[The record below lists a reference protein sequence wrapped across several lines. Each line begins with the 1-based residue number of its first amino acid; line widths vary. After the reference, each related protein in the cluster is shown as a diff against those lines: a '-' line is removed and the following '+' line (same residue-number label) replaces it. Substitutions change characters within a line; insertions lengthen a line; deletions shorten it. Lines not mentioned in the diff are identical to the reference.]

1 MPDQTDSG
9 VCSHGIVALA
19 SISNLADGQDSTD
32 PGVCSHGIVALA
44 SISNLAYGQDSVY
57 WPWCLFSQDGVVLG
71 ESSRWKFIDEE
82 ENHTLVIYE
91 VQPEDAGQYAC
102 VAINSVGKSTC
113 TARLDVES
121 ECLSLSAVSLG
132 ERICCCC
139 CCFSFLM
146 RELVFWKGLV
156 LSEFFGGGSWAW
168 NISIAIVWRRCP
180 QNWRWDLKGPD
191 HLWTPFFYS
200 LDAHALLCSLTPCVP
215 LEVVRL
221 PSSRSWTP
229 RSRMLVASVL
239 TVHAQLSALSSGV
252 TKT

>member
-1 MPDQTDSG
+1 M
-9 VCSHGIVALA
+9 
-19 SISNLADGQDSTD
+19 
-32 PGVCSHGIVALA
+32 
-44 SISNLAYGQDSVY
+44 
-57 WPWCLFSQDGVVLG
+57 FSQDGVVLG

-156 LSEFFGGGSWAW
+156 LSEFFLGGVLS
-168 NISIAIVWRRCP
+168 
-180 QNWRWDLKGPD
+180 LKHFNSHCVKTMSPELEVGLERPRSFMDTFFLLTGCTCTPVFPD
-191 HLWTPFFYS
+191 S
-200 LDAHALLCSLTPCVP
+200 LCSLRGGAAPKQPEPDSETQD
-215 LEVVRL
+215 
-221 PSSRSWTP
+221 
-229 RSRMLVASVL
+229 AGGF
-239 TVHAQLSALSSGV
+239 SADCTCSAFSP
-252 TKT
+252 